1 MTVPFAAI
9 TSFNDPS
16 VGFGLQFEM
25 PEDEDE
31 QEAESAAENS
41 EGGANSEMTSKTE
54 QTESAEVVSLD
65 SFRKTPS

>member
-31 QEAESAAENS
+31 QEPESASENS